1 MAQNYFDVARHKW
14 REVTGEPGLSYKVRH
29 DYTILGY
36 DLAAGTLDMVVRWAG
51 DGGHCPLHRHTA
63 TTTVLVL
70 EGEQH
75 LRDIHPDG
83 TRGEP
88 KVRRA
93 GDYALTVG
101 DALPHFE
108 CGGAHGGIAFFGNH
122 SSDGLLYEILDED
135 LNLIVNVTMDVLIAD
150 WQENARAAGTALA

>member
-1 MAQNYFDVARHKW
+1 MAQSSFDPGRHRW
-14 REVTGEPGLSYKVRH
+14 REVKGEPGLSYKVRH

-36 DLAAGTLDMVVRWAG
+36 DLEAGTLDMVVRWAG

-75 LRDIHPDG
+75 LWDLHADG
-83 TRGEP
+83 SRGEHR
-88 KVRRA
+88 VRRA

-101 DALPHFE
+101 DALPHLE
-108 CGGAHGGIAFFGNH
+108 RGGPEGGLAFFGNH
-122 SSDGLLYEILDED
+122 SENGRLYEILDED
-135 LNLIVNVTMDVLIAD
+135 MNVVLDVTMETLVED
-150 WQENARAAGTALA
+150 WKANS